1 MFFEFIGVL
10 MLFISVP
17 LLVLIYYFS
26 EYKNKLKMLDNNI
39 TMEGIIKKYN
49 KSYVYIYP
57 IIEFIDNGELKILS
71 KVYRI
76 ERYRLMKIGSKV
88 RVLKLADG
96 SYLNDYDIIYYKTR
110 IITMLFIIFSQFIM
124 LLSLMIFL
132 N

>member
-57 IIEFIDNGELKILS
+57 IIEFIDNGELKTLS